1 MCMVSIVL
9 RSLTFE
15 YLSTNVSGMTFLCEY
30 LCLDVLRVLSR
41 HVRGMGEPKAG
52 LNNAIVVGAVNLVL
66 DPVLM
71 FGCGLGVA
79 GAAMATAA
87 AQWVRP
93 CFLVCACVVDPF
105 LRSPVLAFRCRC
117 ICMYYQTHQLE
128 SRP

>member
-1 MCMVSIVL
+1 MRLVRVVMLSARVTS
-9 RSLTFE
+9 RSWCF
-15 YLSTNVSGMTFLCEY
+15 
-30 LCLDVLRVLSR
+30 
-41 HVRGMGEPKAG
+41 RGMGEPKAG

-93 CFLVCACVVDPF
+93 FFLPLFSCVLCLDTR
-105 LRSPVLAFRCRC
+105 LSCRPSAPSGVE
-117 ICMYYQTHQLE
+117 YVNLSVY
-128 SRP
+128 

>member
-1 MCMVSIVL
+1 
-9 RSLTFE
+9 
-15 YLSTNVSGMTFLCEY
+15 
-30 LCLDVLRVLSR
+30 
-41 HVRGMGEPKAG
+41 MGEPKAG

-93 CFLVCACVVDPF
+93 VLFFLFFLCLFVVAYFLSSVYTFPWSSPF
-105 LRSPVLAFRCRC
+105 RALHLWMYVLHLR
-117 ICMYYQTHQLE
+117 CMYFCSLPDVSAGITHLGWL
-128 SRP
+128 

>member
-1 MCMVSIVL
+1 MISNEIKRNQISFSIN
-9 RSLTFE
+9 LTRPKSNHFE
-15 YLSTNVSGMTFLCEY
+15 SNQI
-30 LCLDVLRVLSR
+30 
-41 HVRGMGEPKAG
+41 RGMGEPKAG

-93 CFLVCACVVDPF
+93 V
-105 LRSPVLAFRCRC
+105 
-117 ICMYYQTHQLE
+117 
-128 SRP
+128 